1 MSNKAIGVFM
11 FMALGIG
18 NMVWLWS
25 CLIINSIKAKEWNEI
40 FWVHAVLL
48 YIIVAI
54 YFLCT

>member
-1 MSNKAIGVFM
+1 ML
-11 FMALGIG
+11 MALGIG
-18 NMVWLWS
+18 NMVWAWS
-25 CLIINSIKAKEWNEI
+25 CIIINSIKAKEWKEI